1 VLTVLALLTAYSVAV
16 HTLTGITMSAVTR
29 GGPRLV
35 EHLTAQRTFSGGPDS
50 PQSTLV
56 RGVDELPDDAPAD
69 TLAHTSDCTSLWL
82 ATGDRYEPWK
92 LVEEEPTVLEVGLD
106 RDIEPGTVRLATVL
120 ATTPRDVSLEVRGD
134 HHARIVVSDELA
146 TVKGPWFGV
155 YPNTSFRVGI
165 APRPELG
172 LAEISTTP
180 GGFVGPVPYLQRDE
194 QWRTRP
200 GRVIVDA
207 GASGRARELG
217 ATVARRAG
225 LPNRLCHDLAA
236 DVTASAP

>member
-1 VLTVLALLTAYSVAV
+1 
-16 HTLTGITMSAVTR
+16 M
-29 GGPRLV
+29 
-35 EHLTAQRTFSGGPDS
+35 
-50 PQSTLV
+50 
-56 RGVDELPDDAPAD
+56 
-69 TLAHTSDCTSLWL
+69 
-82 ATGDRYEPWK
+82 
-92 LVEEEPTVLEVGLD
+92 
-106 RDIEPGTVRLATVL
+106 RLATVL

-134 HHARIVVSDELA
+134 HHVRIVVSDELA
-146 TVKGPWFGV
+146 TVRWPWFGV
-155 YPNTSFRVGI
+155 TPTPRSGSASRH
-165 APRPELG
+165 RPELG

-180 GGFVGPVPYLQRDE
+180 GGFVARVPYLQRDE